1 MLHVTPGRKGAPTSL
16 KCHWT
21 HCRQAKALQEAAAEG
36 IRPGGAERLG
46 RRPRGGVRAK
56 LQDVRFSLLKAHYRR
71 LFTQIRGLW
80 IHMWTYPLLNFQQK
94 GHLAGR
100 AKPRHRGHMPRENLF
115 VGSPDAWKEENGEGS
130 ALSLSACGWTFT
142 SGRSLP
148 CRAILL
154 SFLSRACCL
163 GNLTVPFPIDAQ

>member
-1 MLHVTPGRKGAPTSL
+1 MAGRKGASTSL

-21 HCRQAKALQEAAAEG
+21 YCRQARALQGAAAEG
-36 IRPGGAERLG
+36 IQPGGVERLG

-56 LQDVRFSLLKAHYRR
+56 LQDVRFSLLQAHYRM

-80 IHMWTYPLLNFQQK
+80 IHMWIYPLLNFQQK

-100 AKPRHRGHMPRENLF
+100 AKPRHRGHMPREKLF
-115 VGSPDAWKEENGEGS
+115 VGSPDSWKEENGEVA
-130 ALSLSACGWTFT
+130 ALSLSAYGLTFT
-142 SGRSLP
+142 SGCSVP

-154 SFLSRACCL
+154 SFILRVCSH
-163 GNLTVPFPIDAQ
+163 GI